1 MLNIK
6 IISWAL
12 GLWGAV
18 TFVAEIRNTAQK
30 KINLLPPSLNQHK
43 THRHGH

>member
-18 TFVAEIRNTAQK
+18 TFIVCVIYGLVTPQSLHMHE
-30 KINLLPPSLNQHK
+30 LLEQVLPAFK
-43 THRHGH
+43 